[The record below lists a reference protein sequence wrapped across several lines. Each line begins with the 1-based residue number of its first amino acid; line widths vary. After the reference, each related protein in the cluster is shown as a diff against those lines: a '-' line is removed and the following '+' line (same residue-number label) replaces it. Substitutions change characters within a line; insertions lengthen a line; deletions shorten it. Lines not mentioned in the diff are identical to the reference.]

1 MNPERNPEKAK
12 NNPGANRG
20 NPAQAEIQHSPGVQK
35 YIDEAK
41 VKLEER
47 ERYIREVVRKW
58 RFDTI
63 AVHGLYTV
71 QEALDNN
78 QGSIIEPIFMSSSQA
93 WHDADEMEAALA
105 YLIPGWAY
113 SRIANPSTSY
123 LEDTLML
130 LETYG
135 TDIEASCSCTSSGM
149 SAIFS
154 ATEPLLAMEPQQTGP
169 WNFVSSRQVYGGTH
183 MLFDI
188 RHPQMGAECR
198 WVNDPTDL
206 DEWKAKIDVNTSF
219 LYGEAPSNP
228 SQTFFDIKAIAD
240 LAHKNH
246 IPLIVDS
253 TIATPALLRPME
265 HGADIVVH
273 SVTKTMTSSGFGI
286 AGAIIARKNM
296 EFRSVP
302 WEGQEDY
309 AQFLKLLPNRD
320 FGPNLSP
327 FHAVLTLNDIRTL
340 RSKVSRMSHSAMQ
353 VAQFLEGHPKVEKV
367 EYLGLEHHPLHELA
381 SRYMWLVDS
390 EYDEVYGG
398 RVNRYGH
405 LLSFLMKD
413 GPVQAREVLNG
424 LNRIWRA
431 TDLGRIK
438 SIANIP
444 TISTHQQQGEESRQ
458 AAGIPGNLI
467 RLCVGAEHPHD
478 IIADL
483 DQALDKS

>member
-1 MNPERNPEKAK
+1 MDTKR
-12 NNPGANRG
+12 
-20 NPAQAEIQHSPGVQK
+20 HLSPGVQK
-35 YIDEAK
+35 YVDAAK
-41 VKLEER
+41 EKLAER
-47 ERYIREVVRKW
+47 ERYIREVVKKW
-58 RFDTI
+58 KFDTI

-71 QEALDNN
+71 QEALDKN

-105 YLIPGWAY
+105 YLIPAWAY

-135 TDIEASCSCTSSGM
+135 SDVEASCCCTSSGM

-154 ATEPLLAMEPQQTGP
+154 ATEPLLAMEPQQSGP
-169 WNFVSSRQVYGGTH
+169 WNFVASRQIYGGTY
-183 MLFDI
+183 MLFDV

-198 WVNDPTDL
+198 WIDDPADL
-206 DEWKAKIDVNTSF
+206 DEWASRIDVNTSF
-219 LYGEAPSNP
+219 LFGELPSNP
-228 SQTFFDIKAIAD
+228 GQRFFDIKAVAD
-240 LAHKNH
+240 LAHSHK

-253 TIATPALLRPME
+253 TIATPALLRPFE

-286 AGAIIARKNM
+286 AGAVIAKKGLYY
-296 EFRSVP
+296 RSVP
-302 WEGQEDY
+302 WEGQDDY
-309 AQFLKLLPNRD
+309 AGYLKLLPNRD

-327 FHAVLTLNDIRTL
+327 FHAVLTLNDLRTL
-340 RSKVSRMSHSAMQ
+340 RSKVGRMSHSAMQ
-353 VAQFLEGHPKVEKV
+353 VAQFLEGHPKVERV
-367 EYLGLEHHPLHELA
+367 EYLGLKSNPLHELA

-405 LLSFLMKD
+405 LLSFICRE
-413 GPVQAREVLNG
+413 GHEYARRVLNN
-424 LNRIWRA
+424 LQRIWRA

-444 TISTHQQQGEESRQ
+444 SISTHQQQGEESRKT
-458 AAGIPGNLI
+458 AGIPPNLI
-467 RLCVGAEHPHD
+467 RLCVGAEHPLD
-478 IIADL
+478 IIDDL
-483 DQALDKS
+483 AQALDRA